1 VNYQFKSS
9 GVYVQHAL
17 RTCREPRDCRLNLDG
32 LMINIIVLSSARYSE
47 ADVLLMFDIQC
58 FQLCL
63 FYTRGWP
70 LIRMIADGVVVGF
83 VNPTHI

>member
-32 LMINIIVLSSARYSE
+32 LMINIIVLSSTRYSE

-58 FQLCL
+58 L
-63 FYTRGWP
+63 FCTRGWP